1 MFDYQ
6 SVNQLYMGSISGIRH
21 IYIYYHYILYI
32 YILYILC
39 IWELMGFDG
48 YIDGIPEMV
57 SSNVAIYGE
66 IVELNGESSGQHV

>member
-6 SVNQLYMGSISGIRH
+6 SVNQLYMGSISGIKH
-21 IYIYYHYILYI
+21 IYIYISLYII

-66 IVELNGESSGQHV
+66 IVELNGESSG